1 MAVELK
7 VCGKN
12 LWNKT
17 AIDSAYGTNGTHYA
31 FTSLTPNS
39 FRLYLGPGSTD
50 VWYNVKFVVPVR
62 VGGTYSLSFKIKFI
76 SAVMGL
82 LGVRVGYFSSLKTNS
97 DSSPPAEYFDASYS
111 SDATVNV
118 SFTAFD
124 EAVVVSF
131 FKHSNS
137 EFTVEV
143 HDIQLEEG
151 SSATWFEPYKE
162 QKITLDTELYGLN
175 GIYDEILPSVI
186 LKKIGVLKRGKS
198 KNIITRTNNTNTY
211 TLSISIPGTSGNPY
225 WLVALTPYGKIL
237 PTAWNY
243 NDEEHCYVDG
253 SQQQAILYVSKSEV
267 DAYTGANTTEKQNNY
282 VNDMTIF
289 YAFKTPQEV
298 PLTDVLQLAPGYN
311 NIILPYYTAL
321 SISGKY
327 KYLEG

>member
-7 VCGKN
+7 VCRKN

-17 AIDSAYGTNGTHYA
+17 AIDSAYGTNGTNYT

-39 FRLYLGPGSTD
+39 FRLYLGPASTD
-50 VWYNVKFVVPVR
+50 DWYNVKFVVPVR

-76 SAVMGL
+76 SAVRGS
-82 LGVRVGYFSSLKTNS
+82 LGVSVGYCSSLKTI
-97 DSSPPAEYFDASYS
+97 PADWLPAQYFDVSYM

-131 FKHSNS
+131 YKRSNS

-151 SSATWFEPYKE
+151 SSATGFEPYKE

-186 LKKIGVLKRGKS
+186 LKKIGVLKRGES

-211 TLSISIPGTSGNPY
+211 TLSISIPGTSGDPN

-237 PTAWNY
+237 PTAFNY

-253 SQQQAILYVSKSEV
+253 SQQQAILHVSKSEV
-267 DAYTGANTTEKQNNY
+267 DAYTGANTTEKQDNY
-282 VNDMTIF
+282 VKDMTIF

-298 PLTDVLQLAPGYN
+298 PLSGTVDLMPGEN
-311 NIILPYYTAL
+311 NIIVPKFGI
-321 SISGKY
+321 ISVKGRSKH
-327 KYLEG
+327 LQG